1 MSSLRVFLIGGAIA
15 YRALF
20 NWVHPAMYI
29 PTLIGA
35 PLFQILFF
43 AYLGRFAGL
52 ESDAF
57 FVVGNAVQAC
67 GMASIYGMTMAI
79 ANDRWFG
86 TLAPLLATPA
96 RRLPLFLGR
105 ALPFVV
111 SGLVVSAFGLAA
123 GRLLLR
129 FDPPREALPALALV
143 VAVTVVSCTSFGLVL
158 GSLGLAARDV
168 YLIANV
174 AYFLMLLLCGINIPL
189 ETLPGWMQAVG
200 SGLPLTHGVEAARAV
215 AAGEPLSAVSGP
227 LLREALV
234 AALYAS
240 LAYTL
245 FRLLEVDSRRRAS
258 LQRL

>member
-143 VAVTVVSCTSFGLVL
+143 VVVTVVSCTSFGLVL

-174 AYFLMLLLCGINIPL
+174 AYFLMLLLC
-189 ETLPGWMQAVG
+189 
-200 SGLPLTHGVEAARAV
+200 
-215 AAGEPLSAVSGP
+215 
-227 LLREALV
+227 
-234 AALYAS
+234 
-240 LAYTL
+240 
-245 FRLLEVDSRRRAS
+245 
-258 LQRL
+258 